1 MVVPEPL
8 PHVLIEASVST
19 TDAGDRGSSPAL
31 PNYKLH
37 SMMPWATVG
46 ITVIIGHMGLGR
58 PLNFSKA
65 PFPCLENREEMHE
78 NALQSGL
85 EM

>member
-1 MVVPEPL
+1 ML
-8 PHVLIEASVST
+8 
-19 TDAGDRGSSPAL
+19 R
-31 PNYKLH
+31 